1 METKTRAKQQPS
13 LYFSVKQKHKIIS
26 AYLNGGQS
34 KQQIWKAYTGE
45 TKEKGKLLKWMRQL
59 GYIEGNIVK
68 KSPSFYMK
76 NRPITSKSVEL
87 LQRDK
92 EDTKCQELEQK
103 LADSH
108 LREQSYL
115 LMIELAEKELKINIR
130 KKSSTR

>member
-1 METKTRAKQQPS
+1 METKIRAKQQPS

-26 AYLNGGQS
+26 DYLNGGQS
-34 KQQIWKAYTGE
+34 KQQVWKAYTGE

-59 GYIEGNIVK
+59 GYIEGNIIK

-76 NRPITSKSVEL
+76 NKPVTSKAVEL
-87 LQRDK
+87 PPKDK
-92 EDTKCQELEQK
+92 ELAKRQELEQQ

-115 LMIELAEKELKINIR
+115 LMNLQR
-130 KKSSTR
+130 RS